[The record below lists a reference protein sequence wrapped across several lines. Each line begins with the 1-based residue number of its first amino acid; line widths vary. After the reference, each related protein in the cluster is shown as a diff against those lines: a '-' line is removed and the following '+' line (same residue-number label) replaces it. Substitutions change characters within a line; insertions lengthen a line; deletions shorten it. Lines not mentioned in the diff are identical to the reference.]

1 MKWKK
6 PEWNYFSMLQ
16 IRLMPAGDPKGSSTT
31 FAFHQDQPLNEKE
44 REEMKRHWVEV
55 VEELEKLIGSSI

>member
-1 MKWKK
+1 
-6 PEWNYFSMLQ
+6 MLQ